1 TRAITRDVIEHVRDV
16 YFVDRIARN
25 GDEHLE
31 QNPLTGTRTKA
42 ARAARNALVDSLGP
56 WSELLADAF
65 GVPSEI
71 TSVNLMQRYEDMVT
85 KAESDPAVGQPGRWR
100 ED

>member
-1 TRAITRDVIEHVRDV
+1 M
-16 YFVDRIARN
+16 
-25 GDEHLE
+25 
-31 QNPLTGTRTKA
+31 
-42 ARAARNALVDSLGP
+42 DSLGP
-56 WSELLADAF
+56 WSELLVDAF
-65 GVPSEI
+65 GVPLEI

>member
-1 TRAITRDVIEHVRDV
+1 M
-16 YFVDRIARN
+16 
-25 GDEHLE
+25 
-31 QNPLTGTRTKA
+31 
-42 ARAARNALVDSLGP
+42 
-56 WSELLADAF
+56 DAF

-85 KAESDPAVGQPGRWR
+85 KAESDQAVGQPGRWR

>member
-1 TRAITRDVIEHVRDV
+1 MLKDDQFRPTV
-16 YFVDRIARN
+16 
-25 GDEHLE
+25 GLCLE
-31 QNPLTGTRTKA
+31 E
-42 ARAARNALVDSLGP
+42 ARAALNDLVDSLAP
-56 WSELLADAF
+56 WSELLVGAF

-71 TSVNLMQRYEDMVT
+71 TSMNLMQHYEDMVT